1 MILTD
6 DNFGTIVK
14 AVELGRALYD
24 NLLRYIRFQI
34 AVLFGFIGTFLGAS
48 LFNILGGIPFLPLQT
63 LWINFTVDVSQAI
76 GLGWSKPRSGLMER
90 PPRPRDQP
98 MLSRRLNVWLI
109 FCGIVMAIGTLAV
122 IAWADATFDTETG
135 HTMGLV
141 TFSIF
146 HLFFSLETAD
156 PERTIFSSELID
168 NPMLL
173 KTTGVSIVTILL
185 ATQFGP
191 LQRVLDTV
199 ELTVGQWALCVA
211 VAASIVV
218 ICEVKK
224 ALHIRTGEEPE
235 LEQDATAAA

>member
-1 MILTD
+1 
-6 DNFGTIVK
+6 
-14 AVELGRALYD
+14 
-24 NLLRYIRFQI
+24 
-34 AVLFGFIGTFLGAS
+34 
-48 LFNILGGIPFLPLQT
+48 
-63 LWINFTVDVSQAI
+63 
-76 GLGWSKPRSGLMER
+76 
-90 PPRPRDQP
+90 
-98 MLSRRLNVWLI
+98 
-109 FCGIVMAIGTLAV
+109 
-122 IAWADATFDTETG
+122 
-135 HTMGLV
+135 MGLV